1 MPQRPY
7 KVTAVHVISLPDGT
21 DAAPGA
27 QVVCDDRAARPLV
40 ALGHLTAAQIAPAP
54 KTAPSTRDAVAE
66 HVPDKE

>member
-1 MPQRPY
+1 MAVAAY
-7 KVTAVHVISLPDGT
+7 KVTAAHVISLPDGT

-27 QVVCDDRAARPLV
+27 QVLCDPKAALPLV
-40 ALGHLTAAQIAPAP
+40 ALGHLTAQTAPAP